1 MREDM
6 TRVAWASVPSCE
18 SSHQRP
24 KLQYSYIYMCF
35 SIFMQVVNV
44 MAGILF
50 VSFANGNVAE
60 GSAAL
65 TLDTPLDFALS
76 APR

>member
-1 MREDM
+1 MYI
-6 TRVAWASVPSCE
+6 SV
-18 SSHQRP
+18 
-24 KLQYSYIYMCF
+24 
-35 SIFMQVVNV
+35 FMQVVNV
-44 MAGILF
+44 MADILF
-50 VSFANGNVAE
+50 VSFANGNAVE